1 MHVSDNLVDVNVH
14 LVVGLLDNKVVE
26 LDELLVVLLLNPD
39 VVANCD
45 QPNQHLLV
53 EEAARTYLELPHL
66 WPSYPASQA
75 VKSDIREHK

>member
-39 VVANCD
+39 V
-45 QPNQHLLV
+45 
-53 EEAARTYLELPHL
+53 RYT
-66 WPSYPASQA
+66 
-75 VKSDIREHK
+75 